1 MNNSK
6 IDANKIIPAQDPLS
20 DLSGYMKIGA
30 TGDATAQAYS
40 DCFYTHK
47 YSVYAG
53 LTSIWY

>member
-1 MNNSK
+1 MNT
-6 IDANKIIPAQDPLS
+6 NKIIPGQDPLS

-40 DCFYTHK
+40 ECFYTHL